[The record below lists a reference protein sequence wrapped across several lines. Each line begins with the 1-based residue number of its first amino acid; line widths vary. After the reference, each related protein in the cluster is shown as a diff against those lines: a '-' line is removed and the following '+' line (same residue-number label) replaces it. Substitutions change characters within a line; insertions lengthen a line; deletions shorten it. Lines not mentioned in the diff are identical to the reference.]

1 MNNQLFVIPMDGSPK
16 AAECVDR
23 IGPMLA
29 AGDRAVLLHVRDG
42 KSRSDQGAIAE
53 AERKLASRG
62 IAVSREEPA
71 ASDAASGIVD
81 FVRSNRPDMVLMQSM
96 GTGDERTGVAE
107 RVLRS
112 SPAPV
117 LSIAKEANVRKTFN
131 SILVPT
137 DTTAFSTAVLE
148 PLIPMAKASGASI
161 TLLFVDWDDPTDTPE
176 WRSDRRQQRVNHVA
190 QWLREPR
197 KMIEDAGL
205 KAEIRVEHGDVDETI
220 LKVVAEGNHDLV
232 AMATHGRSGA
242 GRWIVGSTAETVRER
257 SSIPVLVHCPVAA
270 KKKAAAAS
278 NKSIVSRFFPPVR
291 TSS

>member
-205 KAEIRVEHGDVDETI
+205 KARFTPVAEALRANEAAIVDE
-220 LKVVAEGNHDLV
+220 LNAVQGVAVDLGGYYRPDPALAGA
-232 AMATHGRSGA
+232 AMRPSALLNG
-242 GRWIVGSTAETVRER
+242 I
-257 SSIPVLVHCPVAA
+257 IDD
-270 KKKAAAAS
+270 
-278 NKSIVSRFFPPVR
+278 I
-291 TSS
+291 